1 MEINKILS
9 SDLLDIIF
17 EGRNKAYG
25 AYELRKTYNDRM
37 VKAIIITVVILICLI
52 TGYLF
57 ANKFSDS
64 SLPTDFVKDIKLVE
78 ASNIEPKQEVV
89 IPPKVITEPPKA
101 EMVKNVVPLIVK
113 DDFVPEDQRPPD
125 NDALENARI
134 GLVNS
139 HGIKDDG
146 IEAPPAEDRRGIIS
160 LPKSDARERDV
171 IFSKVE
177 IESFYPGGVSA
188 WMRYLNKTFRYPNEA
203 QEANLQGTVT
213 VQFIVDTDGN
223 VSDVIAISGPETG
236 GLREE
241 AVRVIK
247 KSGKWTP
254 AIQNGR
260 QVKSYKKQPITFKLE
275 VE

>member
-9 SDLLDIIF
+9 SDLLDIVF

-37 VKAIIITVVILICLI
+37 MKAIIITVVILFCLI

-57 ANKFSDS
+57 AYKFSDS
-64 SLPTDFVKDIKLVE
+64 SLPTTYVKDIQLTE
-78 ASNIEPKQEVV
+78 APVEPKQEVV
-89 IPPKVITEPPKA
+89 IPPKVKTEPLKV

-113 DDFVPEDQRPPD
+113 DDFVPEDQRPSD
-125 NDALENARI
+125 NNALENARI
-134 GLVNS
+134 GFVNS

-160 LPKSDARERDV
+160 PPKSDARERGI
-171 IFSKVE
+171 IFTKVE
-177 IESFYPGGVSA
+177 IESFYPGGMSA
-188 WMRYLNKTFRYPNEA
+188 WMQYLNKTFRYPNEA
-203 QEANLQGTVT
+203 QDANLQGTVT

-223 VSDVIAISGPETG
+223 VSDVVAISGPETG
-236 GLREE
+236 ELREE

-247 KSGKWTP
+247 RSGKWTP
-254 AIQNGR
+254 AIQNGL